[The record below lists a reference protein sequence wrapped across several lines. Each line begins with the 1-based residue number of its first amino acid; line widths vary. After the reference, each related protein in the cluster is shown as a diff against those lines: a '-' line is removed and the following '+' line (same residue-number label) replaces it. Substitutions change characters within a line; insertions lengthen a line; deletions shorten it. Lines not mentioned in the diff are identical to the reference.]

1 MLNTNLVRKNEVKEI
16 FFFKPK
22 LFFFYLFSTIEG
34 CLSFLVF
41 HTLLFLSLPV
51 VVTIMVVKSCLP
63 CLRRLPT
70 TKVELLCHYYVTR
83 STPSVS
89 LSLEFSLSLSHTLI
103 LVVMREREGAQS
115 SRLGA
120 QSSQETHL
128 HDLTFLVQ
136 LINLPSQ
143 LFSFIHF
150 FCFVLFLFKEDNRL
164 SSSLPPF

>member
-41 HTLLFLSLPV
+41 HTLLFLSLSV

-103 LVVMREREGAQS
+103 LVVMREREREHRVLDSA
-115 SRLGA
+115 R
-120 QSSQETHL
+120 SQARRHICTTL
-128 HDLTFLVQ
+128 
-136 LINLPSQ
+136 
-143 LFSFIHF
+143 LF
-150 FCFVLFLFKEDNRL
+150 
-164 SSSLPPF
+164 